1 VRIVVPE
8 GVAAKVTVT
17 GGLNSVDADSGW
29 EKSGD
34 TYEISGEGPALTF
47 DVEMGVGTLELVSK

>member
-1 VRIVVPE
+1 
-8 GVAAKVTVT
+8 VAAKVTVT

-34 TYEISGEGPALTF
+34 TYEISGDSPALTF